1 MSLWD
6 KWEREKLERQ
16 GIRVERR
23 SDVEIHDTRP
33 KADARKQALTV
44 GAAVLGCFFVVYC
57 AWLLNQMY
65 SGHWSDLYI
74 IRVISEKTAARV
86 SGGSDNP

>member
-16 GIRVERR
+16 GIKVERK
-23 SDVEIHDTRP
+23 SDVDIRDTRP
-33 KADARKQALTV
+33 KADIRKQTWVV
-44 GAAVLGCFFVVYC
+44 GAVVLGCFFVVYC
-57 AWLLNQMY
+57 AWLLNEMY

-74 IRVISEKTAARV
+74 IRVISEKTAWRV
-86 SGGSDNP
+86 GSQ